1 MFSAKSKFCVRLVAN
16 LAWAVAI
23 PLVALPLLIGYRNL
37 TESTKDIARAKR
49 VRSDSEEVNR
59 QALNDLLDRAIDT
72 SKKKDALFS
81 DIVHVLGVSYAILLF
96 MAVRNMRIG
105 FALDRSRQTV
115 LHHCAGAFAKIFRGA
130 SLALRGEAEKDGALA
145 DAKSISGVQLEYIE
159 RQRGFAHEFRGYDR
173 RSGSAFN
180 LTIAALEIF
189 RARQDETPNLELRAE
204 IPDEEIIVRAHEELV
219 GCIIDNLLGN
229 ATKYT
234 DKGSVTLSLSRRGRN
249 VFISVADTG
258 RGIPRKTQRE
268 MYKPHVRDRSALDVD
283 GSGWGLH
290 EVKCAVRNYGG
301 RIKCESEVGKGT
313 TFTVTLPIAVTP
325 PSTKTCKKD
334 DISLKINDLPPPPRK
349 VEEIARFNVETYSYA
364 A

>member
-1 MFSAKSKFCVRLVAN
+1 MFSDRSKFCVRLAVN
-16 LAWAVAI
+16 LALAVSI
-23 PLVALPLLIGYRNL
+23 PILAATAMAAYRQL
-37 TESTKDIARAKR
+37 AESAKDIARARDVRESSQEARLR
-49 VRSDSEEVNR
+49 V
-59 QALNDLLDRAIDT
+59 LNTLLDKAIDN
-72 SKKKDALFS
+72 SRKKDALMS
-81 DIVHVLGVSYAILLF
+81 DILHLLGFSCAVLLF
-96 MAVRNMRIG
+96 AAVRNTQLG

-173 RSGSAFN
+173 RSRSAFN

-189 RARQDETPNLELRAE
+189 RARQDETPNLELRAD
-204 IPDEEIIVRAHEELV
+204 IPDEEIIVKAHEELV

-258 RGIPRKTQRE
+258 RGIPRKMQRE
-268 MYKPHVRDRSALDVD
+268 MYKPHVRDHSALDMD

-313 TFTVTLPIAVTP
+313 TFTVTLPIAVMP

-334 DISLKINDLPPPPRK
+334 DISLKINDLPPPPHGK
-349 VEEIARFNVETYSYA
+349 LKK
-364 A
+364 